1 MKRSVMRLGCG
12 FDISK
17 DSFHA
22 CFGDVDQS
30 GKFRIVSQRKFDN
43 KAKGI
48 EECMGWISKH
58 LAKLNPDGAIPF
70 QLVMEP
76 TGVYHETL
84 LFALH
89 SAELP
94 VSLELSKRI
103 KQYLRSLGSDSKT
116 DKKDACGI
124 CQLACERKLRLWQ
137 PYSPDIYK
145 LRTHLRQH
153 KSFIAQRAAL
163 KAQRHALVHSHTGS
177 VEVAKAIDNMISVYD
192 QEIRHLGKLIKD
204 MYEQDVQLKE
214 RLDPIVESVFGL
226 GLLTALTLVAETNG
240 FTLFSSRKQLAS
252 YAGYDIIE
260 NSSGQFRGH
269 TRISKAG
276 NGRIRA
282 ALYMSAMTIITHG
295 QGPLYDL
302 YTRVKARNPK
312 AYKKGNVAVQRKL
325 LLLVYTL
332 FKKGE
337 SFDIEHY
344 MPTRNPDKEVAPAV
358 VPELHEIACP

>member
-1 MKRSVMRLGCG
+1 MRLGCG

-30 GKFRIVSQRKFDN
+30 GKFRIISQRKFDN
-43 KAKGI
+43 KAKGV
-48 EECMGWISKH
+48 EECIGWINKH
-58 LAKLNPDGAIPF
+58 LAKLNPEGALPF

-89 SAELP
+89 SAGLP
-94 VSLELSKRI
+94 VSVELSKRI

-116 DKKDACGI
+116 DKKDAGGI
-124 CQLACERKLRLWQ
+124 CRLACERKLRLWQ
-137 PYSPDIYK
+137 PYSPGIYK

-153 KSFIAQRAAL
+153 KSFIANRAAL
-163 KAQRHALVHSHTGS
+163 MAQRHALAHSQTGS
-177 VEVAKAIDNMISVYD
+177 AEVAKAIDNMIGVYD
-192 QEIRHLGKLIKD
+192 QEIRNLEKLIKD
-204 MYEQDVQLKE
+204 MYEQDLQLKQ
-214 RLDPIVESVFGL
+214 RLDPIVKSVCGL
-226 GLLTALTLVAETNG
+226 GLMTALTLVAETNG
-240 FTLFSSRKQLAS
+240 FALFSSRKQLAS

-260 NSSGQFRGH
+260 NSSGQFRGN

-282 ALYMSAMTIITHG
+282 ALYMSAMTHIAHG
-295 QGPLYDL
+295 QGPLCDL
-302 YTRVKARNPK
+302 YTRVMARNPR

-344 MPTRNPDKEVAPAV
+344 VLKSIPAKQVAPAE
-358 VPELHEIACP
+358 VPELHEIACS